1 MRFSSNVTR
10 PTAADWR
17 HFVPIFVVVFGV
29 EVGVRIAL
37 RSWPPL
43 SVFAEEAVAALVL
56 TIVAGPLFW
65 LIVARRIAGSTE
77 TEKFRADARVANIL
91 ATSIDGI
98 ITTDAAGVVTH
109 FNVGAEK
116 IFAYPASEIIG
127 RNISLLV
134 PEHFHSAHERHV
146 DRFATGAKSSRGMG
160 GILATEGRRKSGE
173 QFPVDVSISRLA
185 VDGRVMLTAVVRDVT
200 ERQWAETALRQAESR
215 LRAVLNN
222 APITIWAADG
232 DGIFTFSDGR
242 ELQAAGLKPAENVG
256 TSALSLYADLS
267 FVDHAGNVSTGR
279 EVFRRALAGET
290 VVAVNELNGTF
301 FENYIGP
308 QFGLDG
314 GVVGVV
320 GVATNV
326 AERMEARAAE
336 RHSEARFRAIF
347 DRAPLGIALIE
358 TVTGRFLAVNP
369 EFARIAGRTVDEVTR
384 LDWMAITHP
393 DDVREDLDNMTLLN
407 AGKISGFQ
415 MEKRYLQPGGATIWI
430 MLTVAPMPSD
440 DDAPRHHLAMVE
452 DITERKR
459 SEAML
464 RQSNDRLQS
473 LSSRL
478 LDIQETERRHL
489 ARELHDEIGQALTA
503 AKINLQSLQR
513 YPDPTA
519 VTSRLADSVRIVERA
534 LQQVRSL
541 SLSLRP
547 PLLDDLG
554 LAAALRWLVDE
565 RARRT
570 GTRVEFQDGV
580 SDSRFD
586 PATEIACFRIAQ
598 EALNNVGKHSG
609 ARNVAVNLQVQ
620 HEALHLRVL
629 DDGAGFD
636 VAAAR
641 QRAAGGASLGLL
653 GMEERATLAGGGIEW
668 HSVPGRSTE
677 VHAWFP
683 LHTTSDAGPDAM
695 ASA

>member
-1 MRFSSNVTR
+1 MRSSSTVVR

-17 HFVPIFVVVFGV
+17 QFIAIFVIVFGV
-29 EVGVRIAL
+29 EAVIRIVL
-37 RSWPPL
+37 RTWLPL
-43 SVFAEEAVAALVL
+43 SVLAEASVGAFAL
-56 TIVAGPLFW
+56 TIVAGPLLW
-65 LIVARRIAGSTE
+65 LIVARRIARGAE
-77 TEKFRADARVANIL
+77 TEKLRADARVASIL

-109 FNVGAEK
+109 FNTGAEK

-127 RNISLLV
+127 RNISHLV

-146 DRFATGAKSSRGMG
+146 DRFATGANSSRGMG

-200 ERQWAETALRQAESR
+200 ERQRAETALRQAESR
-215 LRAVLNN
+215 LRTVLNN
-222 APITIWAADG
+222 APITIWATDG
-232 DGIFTFSDGR
+232 DGVFTLSDGR
-242 ELQAAGLKPAENVG
+242 ALALAGLKPGENVG
-256 TSALSLYADLS
+256 TSALALYADLS

-308 QFGLDG
+308 HVGSNG
-314 GVVGVV
+314 GMVGVV

-326 AERMEARAAE
+326 TERMEARAAE
-336 RHSEARFRAIF
+336 RRSEERFRAIF

-393 DDVREDLDNMTLLN
+393 EDVREDLDNMTLLN

-415 MEKRYLQPGGATIWI
+415 MEKRYLQPDGATIWI
-430 MLTVAPMPSD
+430 KLTVTPMPSD
-440 DDAPRHHLAMVE
+440 GDAPRHHLAMVE

-464 RQSNDRLQS
+464 RQSNDRLRS
-473 LSSRL
+473 LSGRL
-478 LDIQETERRHL
+478 LDIQETERRQL

-519 VTSRLADSVRIVERA
+519 VAPRLADSVRIVERA

-565 RARRT
+565 RAHRT
-570 GTRVEFQDGV
+570 GTRVEFLDGV
-580 SDSRFD
+580 SESRFD
-586 PATEIACFRIAQ
+586 AATEIACFRIAQ

-609 ARNVAVNLQVQ
+609 ARNVAVHLQVQ

-636 VAAAR
+636 VATAR

-683 LHTTSDAGPDAM
+683 LHITSDAGPDGS

>member
-1 MRFSSNVTR
+1 MRSSSTVVR

-17 HFVPIFVVVFGV
+17 QFIAIFVIVFGV
-29 EVGVRIAL
+29 EAVIRIVL
-37 RSWPPL
+37 RTWLPL
-43 SVFAEEAVAALVL
+43 SVLAEASVGAFAL
-56 TIVAGPLFW
+56 TIVAGPLLW
-65 LIVARRIAGSTE
+65 LIVARRIARGAE
-77 TEKFRADARVANIL
+77 TEKLRADARVASIL

-109 FNVGAEK
+109 FNTGAEK

-127 RNISLLV
+127 RNISHLV

-146 DRFATGAKSSRGMG
+146 DRFATGANSSRGMG

-200 ERQWAETALRQAESR
+200 ERQRAETALRQAESR
-215 LRAVLNN
+215 LRTVLNN
-222 APITIWAADG
+222 APITIWATDG
-232 DGIFTFSDGR
+232 DGVFTLSDGR
-242 ELQAAGLKPAENVG
+242 ALALAGLKPGENVG
-256 TSALSLYADLS
+256 TSALALYADLS

-308 QFGLDG
+308 HVGSNG
-314 GVVGVV
+314 GMVGVV

-326 AERMEARAAE
+326 TERMEARAAE
-336 RHSEARFRAIF
+336 RRSEERFRAIF

-393 DDVREDLDNMTLLN
+393 EDVREDLDNMTLLN

-415 MEKRYLQPGGATIWI
+415 MEKRYLQPDGATIWI
-430 MLTVAPMPSD
+430 KLTVTPMPSD
-440 DDAPRHHLAMVE
+440 GDAPRHHLAMVE

-464 RQSNDRLQS
+464 RQSNDRLRS
-473 LSSRL
+473 LSGRL
-478 LDIQETERRHL
+478 LDIQETERRQL

-519 VTSRLADSVRIVERA
+519 VAPRLADSVRIIERA

-565 RARRT
+565 SAHRT
-570 GTRVEFQDGV
+570 GTRVEFLDGV
-580 SDSRFD
+580 SESRFD
-586 PATEIACFRIAQ
+586 AATEIACFRIAQ

-609 ARNVAVNLQVQ
+609 ARNVAVHLQVQ

-636 VAAAR
+636 VATAR

-683 LHTTSDAGPDAM
+683 LHTTSNAGPDGR